1 MDAAKNTQNKRKRI
15 RRKGTPIT
23 KILRAFL
30 FITIGLLIVFLYYL
44 YTKDKLLIYI
54 LQLSSAFITFIKS
67 IPMPIYM
74 MIGYTIL
81 IFYVG
86 YLVGKR
92 RG

>member
-1 MDAAKNTQNKRKRI
+1 MDAAKNTHNKRKRV
-15 RRKGTPIT
+15 RRKGTPIRQ
-23 KILRAFL
+23 ILRALL

-44 YTKDKLLIYI
+44 YTEETLLIYI

-67 IPMPIYM
+67 IPMPIFM

>member
-1 MDAAKNTQNKRKRI
+1 MDAAKNIQNKRKRV
-15 RRKGTPIT
+15 RRKGTPVRQ
-23 KILRAFL
+23 ILRAFL
-30 FITIGLLIVFLYYL
+30 FITIGLLIVFIYYL

-54 LQLSSAFITFIKS
+54 LQLSSAFITFIKC